1 MAKGV
6 YLCELKGTGK
16 GMFLNVICHR
26 VYLDGNMDVFPLRK
40 MLRQFIRSV
49 NHSQG
54 AHKSSEAE
62 SILMKM
68 ESL

>member
-16 GMFLNVICHR
+16 GVFLNVFS
-26 VYLDGNMDVFPLRK
+26 MRK
-40 MLRQFIRSV
+40 MLRQFVRSV
-49 NHSQG
+49 NHSQ
-54 AHKSSEAE
+54 KRSEAE

-68 ESL
+68 GSL